1 MSGLRIFTF
10 PLLAAALLP
19 LALAGQGAKSQQ
31 APRANPPPRQQQ
43 QQPQPQRAQP
53 QPKQDNHPGDELF
66 LRLQQMTPEEREK
79 ALSRLPPA
87 RRAQI
92 EQRIQNFEKQP
103 LAVQERNLHRLERL
117 NSLPPPRRKEV
128 RQSMNQFR
136 DLPDDRKRAIN
147 QALLRMSSMPDDER
161 RAYMTTDDFR
171 GRFSPD
177 DQRMVGNLAEI
188 E

>member
-1 MSGLRIFTF
+1 
-10 PLLAAALLP
+10 
-19 LALAGQGAKSQQ
+19 
-31 APRANPPPRQQQ
+31 
-43 QQPQPQRAQP
+43 
-53 QPKQDNHPGDELF
+53 
-66 LRLQQMTPEEREK
+66 MTPEEREK

-117 NSLPPPRRKEV
+117 NSLPPARRKEV

-136 DLPDDRKRAIN
+136 DLPDDRKKAIN
-147 QALLRMSSMPDDER
+147 QALLRMSPMPDDER
-161 RAYMTTDDFR
+161 RAYMSTEDFR
-171 GRFSPD
+171 NRFSPAE
-177 DQRMVGNLAEI
+177 QQMVGNLAEI